1 MKYSMFITQ
10 LSIARIHVTTRD
22 WELTLCWNLH
32 CLYNLRQCGPCD
44 VLAGPHVMFLL
55 LSVKKRQATV
65 AVLLERNLSSELL
78 AGCKKDC
85 TVCCKK
91 DCTVLVYNI
100 FDTIVQQDTGHR
112 WWKWARKQLCSYSWS
127 YDGRSNWWRPLAF
140 LNPVW
145 TSAASS
151 HKWHFLPKLSQAYKQ
166 WVLV

>member
-1 MKYSMFITQ
+1 
-10 LSIARIHVTTRD
+10 
-22 WELTLCWNLH
+22 
-32 CLYNLRQCGPCD
+32 
-44 VLAGPHVMFLL
+44 MFLL

-112 WWKWARKQLCSYSWS
+112 
-127 YDGRSNWWRPLAF
+127 
-140 LNPVW
+140 
-145 TSAASS
+145 
-151 HKWHFLPKLSQAYKQ
+151 
-166 WVLV
+166 